1 MHGSTL
7 TKMQA
12 SLLVLLRVFIGWHF
26 LYEGVIKAYN
36 PSWTSRGYLL
46 SASILKPFFTWL
58 ASDSLISVID
68 NLNIFGLIAVGLSLL
83 VGIRVKWGC
92 VGGVLLLMLYY
103 LAHPPFP
110 SLPQGP
116 AEGSY
121 WIVNK
126 NLIEMAALFVIYQF
140 PLTSVFGLEGLFTR
154 NKAVATDTVATKTG
168 TVKTTSSKGITTKN

>member
-1 MHGSTL
+1 MNVAKFTRV
-7 TKMQA
+7 QA
-12 SLLVLLRVFIGWHF
+12 YGLVLLRVLIGWHF

-58 ASDSLISVID
+58 ASDSLISAID
-68 NLNIFGLIAVGLSLL
+68 YLNIIGLIAVGVSL
-83 VGIRVKWGC
+83 VMGIKVKWGC
-92 VGGVLLLMLYY
+92 IGGVMLLALYY

-110 SLPQGP
+110 GLPQGP

-126 NLIEMAALFVIYQF
+126 NLIEMAALFVIFQF
-140 PLTSVFGLEGLFTR
+140 PLTSVFGLESLFAR
-154 NKAVATDTVATKTG
+154 NKAIASDENPSIIGNTKTPA
-168 TVKTTSSKGITTKN
+168 SKKVNPLN